1 MTTLH
6 DVKLTN
12 VVDFGE
18 LKQWEG
24 THADLLGKSFIVV
37 SAELVSTKYG
47 EAYVCDII
55 LLNDETNLDSPAIPY
70 LMGSVATINQVKRTL
85 EDMPYAAQVV
95 EVPAQGA
102 RTAYYML
109 TGVDPETLESF
120 LSVVSK
126 K

>member
-1 MTTLH
+1 MVTLH
-6 DVKLTN
+6 DVKLSK

-37 SAELVSTKYG
+37 SAELISTKYG

-70 LMGSVATINQVKRTL
+70 LMGSVATINQVRRTL

-95 EVPAQGA
+95 EVPAQGSRA
-102 RTAYYML
+102 TYYML
-109 TGVDPETLESF
+109 AGVDSEVLESF
-120 LSVVSK
+120 LSAASK